1 MNMKKRLLYVINV
14 DWYFCLH
21 WLARARAAQKAGYEV
36 HVATRITDSQYH
48 LVMNAQ
54 GFHVHPIHLGRKS
67 INPYQELRSKR
78 EISTLIKAVSP
89 ALVHAITVKPN
100 IYAGAACRKL
110 KIPCVMTVAGL
121 GSVFSSR
128 GWKKELAKRVITR
141 GYRRVLRN
149 NHQATLIFENQDDAE
164 FFITQRLATAAQINV
179 IPGAGVDTKQFAY
192 QPPREVQLPYRVLF
206 AARLLWDKGL
216 AELIEAVDI
225 MRGKGLVVELLVA
238 GIVDH
243 DNSNAI
249 PLRQVEQW
257 HAEQKINWLGQI
269 KAMAKLIASA
279 DVVALPTTY
288 GEGVPRILIEA
299 AAIGRPIV
307 ATDVTGCRDIVKNGG
322 NGILVPPWDV
332 NELSIALEKILNSAE
347 LREKLSVAGRKLVEM
362 SFCQEKVIDSTI
374 KVYNCVEFS

>member
-1 MNMKKRLLYVINV
+1 MKKRLLYVINV

-36 HVATRITDSQYH
+36 HVATRITDSQHH
-48 LVMNAQ
+48 LVMSAQ
-54 GFHVHPIHLGRKS
+54 GFYVHPIHLGRKS

-78 EISTLIKAVSP
+78 EISMLIKAVSP

-110 KIPCVMTVAGL
+110 NIPCVMTVAGL
-121 GSVFSSR
+121 GSVFSSG
-128 GWKKELAKRVITR
+128 GWKKGLAKRIIAR
-141 GYRRVLRN
+141 EYRRVLRN
-149 NHQATLIFENQDDAE
+149 NHQARLIFENQDDAE

-179 IPGAGVDTKQFAY
+179 IPGAGVDIRQFAY
-192 QPPREVQLPYRVLF
+192 HPPREALPPYRVLF

-216 AELIEAVDI
+216 AELIEAMEI
-225 MRGKGLVVELLVA
+225 MRGKGLAVELLVA

-269 KAMAKLIASA
+269 KAMAELIASA

-307 ATDVTGCRDIVKNGG
+307 ATDVTGCRDIVKSGVNGV
-322 NGILVPPWDV
+322 LVAPR
-332 NELSIALEKILNSAE
+332 NIEALADALVVLLKQPSLCVQ
-347 LREKLSVAGRKLVEM
+347 LGMAGRRHVE
-362 SFCQEKVIDSTI
+362 SNFCQKKVIAKTLDI
-374 KVYNCVEFS
+374 YNKMS